1 MKHAINLL
9 LVSAFL
15 VKALSVSAQ
24 EGSDYIRKS
33 VYLELLGNGLA
44 YSVNYDMRF
53 KKNQQD
59 GLGFRIGAG
68 GFSITGYDSD
78 GVEVKGSLLTFPI
91 ELNYL
96 IGKKRSALET
106 GIGVSPLFLGA
117 KIEVDDEKIG
127 GTGSGANVFLNLGYR
142 FQPLKKG
149 FTARINWTPI
159 INSGGFIPAWFGIS
173 LGYSFR

>member
-1 MKHAINLL
+1 MKKTIQLL
-9 LVSAFL
+9 LVTVML
-15 VKALSVSAQ
+15 IKAVTVSAQ

-33 VYLELLGNGLA
+33 VYLELLGNSLA

-78 GVEVKGSLLTFPI
+78 GVEVKGSLWTFPI
-91 ELNYL
+91 ALNYL
-96 IGKKRSALET
+96 MGKKRSALEA
-106 GIGVSPLFLGA
+106 GLGVTPLILGA

-127 GTGSGANVFLNLGYR
+127 STGSGANVFFNLGYR
-142 FQPLKKG
+142 FQPLKNG